1 MDATHPNYGLTKSK
15 EEKQSEDQPINPLPR
30 AVLRSNTYILL
41 DGTWN
46 FALDSEDKGLE
57 ERWFLGHQYSYTGDW
72 PGSIEDHMLNAK
84 IEPSKPT
91 WKDEIVAWYEREF
104 PMPEIPLNHGAP
116 PSLIQLTFGACGY
129 ETMVWLN
136 GKLLRTIEGEEL
148 HTGEYTSFSYE
159 LDQESLKPV
168 NRLTVRIAD
177 TMNADIPR
185 GKQESHVY

>member
-15 EEKQSEDQPINPLPR
+15 EEKHSEDQPLNPLPR

-46 FALDSEDKGLE
+46 FALDNEDKGLE
-57 ERWFLGHQYSYTGDW
+57 ERWFLGHQYNYTGDW
-72 PGSIEDHMLNAK
+72 PGSIEDHMLDAK
-84 IEPSKPT
+84 IEPSQPT

-104 PMPEIPLNHGAP
+104 PMPEIPLNNGAP

-136 GKLLRTIEGEEL
+136 GKLLRTIEGEEV

-159 LDQESLKPV
+159 LEQEES
-168 NRLTVRIAD
+168 
-177 TMNADIPR
+177 NA
-185 GKQESHVY
+185 GN